1 MSGPYGWPEMIEV
14 RACADEREE
23 KLSLDVYNAVWPHEA
38 VTMEEVRHFK
48 AAMVDNVDLV
58 AWSDGEV
65 VGSGFATVVPQRPN
79 LPDVLLTVL
88 PEARGRGAGTALYSA
103 ISSWTKQHGL
113 DELEAVVGDDDPE
126 SLSFA
131 ERRGFRED
139 RREKGVALLLAEIEA
154 PAVEP
159 PDGIEIVSWAERP
172 ELSRGIYEVALEAS
186 PDVPGWED
194 EIMEP
199 FEKWLASSSRAPAR
213 HPSPTAC
220 SRRCCSPTSSARRS
234 ARPSSVTAAG
244 GSCSTR
250 ITPRCAA
257 SSSASAAARSIRPE
271 TASWPAS
278 RGRPAPSATGECE
291 VAGDKL
297 AGIAVHIGARVT
309 GRAAP
314 GEVLVSSTVRD
325 LVAGSGLEFEE
336 RGSAELKGVPGEWRL

>member
-1 MSGPYGWPEMIEV
+1 VAPSTRVTPGPAADNLTYERAVWLAGMIEV

-38 VTMEEVRHFK
+38 VTMDEVRHFK
-48 AAMVDNVDLV
+48 AAMVDHVDLV
-58 AWSDGEV
+58 AWSDDEV
-65 VGSGFATVVPQRPN
+65 VGSGFAAVMPQRPN

-113 DELEAVVGDDDPE
+113 DELEAVVSDDDPE

-139 RREKGVALLLAEIEA
+139 RREKGVALRLAEIEA

-194 EIMEP
+194 ELMEP
-199 FEKWLASSSRAPAR
+199 FEKWLVNDMQGSGDRPDATFLALAGDEVVGYAKFSLTEAQPKTAHHDLTGLKRA
-213 HPSPTAC
+213 
-220 SRRCCSPTSSARRS
+220 
-234 ARPSSVTAAG
+234 
-244 GSCSTR
+244 
-250 ITPRCAA
+250 
-257 SSSASAAARSIRPE
+257 
-271 TASWPAS
+271 W
-278 RGRPAPSATGECE
+278 RGR
-291 VAGDKL
+291 
-297 AGIAVHIGARVT
+297 GIARALKATQIRWAKENGYEELRTRNDERNAPIRHLNHEFGYRPTIGRIY
-309 GRAAP
+309 
-314 GEVLVSSTVRD
+314 L
-325 LVAGSGLEFEE
+325 
-336 RGSAELKGVPGEWRL
+336 RGPLA